1 MERDPMS
8 QAKTTRFVALG
19 LIIMAL
25 CALSLVACSAAT
37 QTKQGGPGEICL
49 GQDTDCRPGLLCE
62 NSVYVLPDSAL
73 SAACIKSCDKIGSC
87 GLENLN
93 CVNECMAT
101 VDDWSESVV
110 EKFADCLSED
120 LSCEELGQSAE
131 TAAQVCYDRLETDSA
146 RLDRCRGFKSMC
158 LPATRTRPLRRLSAR
173 ASAPRAPPT
182 RRPGRPGPKPASAST
197 PAPPAP
203 TASIA
208 HSG

>member
-1 MERDPMS
+1 MS

-62 NSVYVLPDSAL
+62 NSVCVLPDSAL

-146 RLDRCRGFKSMC
+146 RLDRCRGFKSMLLAC
-158 LPATRTRPLRRLSAR
+158 DPD
-173 ASAPRAPPT
+173 
-182 RRPGRPGPKPASAST
+182 AST
-197 PAPPAP
+197 SAFERACIRTARTTDAP
-203 TASIA
+203 TWEARTEACIGINACPTGADCINSA
-208 HSG
+208 FGLN